1 MTTPENVPGQL
12 PMVPDDLTDQEA
24 AVRAELDRLTA
35 LRDAGIIAAL
45 EYVRG
50 HRDALAEHRTKLDQ
64 AVADARRRGATWQ
77 QIADAAG
84 MTRPAAWERWNRG

>member
-1 MTTPENVPGQL
+1 MTPPENVPGQL
-12 PMVPDDLTDQEA
+12 PLVPGDFTEQEA

-35 LRDAGIIAAL
+35 LRDAGILAAL

-64 AVADARRRGATWQ
+64 AVADARRLGATWQ
-77 QIADAAG
+77 QITDAAG
-84 MTRPAAWERWNRG
+84 LPREAGRG

>member
-1 MTTPENVPGQL
+1 MDLMP
-12 PMVPDDLTDQEA
+12 PDLSDQEA
-24 AVRAELDRLTA
+24 AVRAELERLTA

-45 EYVRG
+45 AYVRG

-84 MTRPAAWERWNRG
+84 MTRPAAWERWNKA